1 MVSIARK
8 NLFHDKRR
16 LAIILIGLATAIVM
30 ILYGFGSITGTIDE
44 SVGLIDKI
52 DTDIW
57 VMGEGNTDI
66 LTPSIIAEDTI
77 ESIKEIKGVER
88 VHKLI
93 YSVSKIEKG
102 EKQLRE
108 IFIIGFEL
116 RSEVGLP
123 WGLIT
128 GNINDLN
135 KNDTIILDES
145 IERRLGNIAIGDSVK
160 INNEVQEVT
169 GICTDAKMFIH
180 PYVFTSYEN
189 AKKLCRLREN
199 ETNFILVGVNSDY
212 KAEKVVSEVNKI
224 NGLDAFTRSEVR
236 ENTINYYIF
245 ETPIGMGFGLSIM
258 IGFFISIVIIVLT
271 IYTATIER
279 IPEFGTL
286 KAIGASRKN
295 IYGILIEQVVIS
307 VTLGFAIGLICSYIL
322 GMVITRITLLPIA
335 ITPVSIITVYCLTL
349 LLSIIGSFLPIR
361 RLNRID
367 PAIVFRV

>member
-16 LAIILIGLATAIVM
+16 LAIVLIGLSTAIVM
-30 ILYGFGSITGTIDE
+30 ILYGFGSIAGTIDE

-52 DTDIW
+52 DADIW

-66 LTPSIIAEDTI
+66 LTNSIIAEDTI
-77 ESIKEIKGVER
+77 ESIREIGGVER
-88 VHKLI
+88 VNKLI
-93 YSVSKIEKG
+93 YSVNKIEK
-102 EKQLRE
+102 EDKQLRE

-116 RSEVGLP
+116 TSKVGSP
-123 WGLIT
+123 WNSIS
-128 GNINDLN
+128 GNIDDLE
-135 KNDTIILDES
+135 KNNTVILDES
-145 IERRLGNIAIGDSVK
+145 IERKLGNIAIGDQLK
-160 INNEVQEVT
+160 INNETQEVV

-199 ETNFILVGVNSDY
+199 ETNFILVGVKPGHDV
-212 KAEKVVSEVNKI
+212 KKVVSEINKI
-224 NGLDAFTRSEVR
+224 SGLEVFTRSEVR

-245 ETPIGMGFGLSIM
+245 ETPIGLGFGLSIM
-258 IGFFISIVIIVLT
+258 MGFFISIVVIVLT

-286 KAIGASRKN
+286 KAIGARRKN
-295 IYGILIEQVVIS
+295 IYRILIEQIVIS
-307 VTLGFAIGLICSYIL
+307 VTLGFVIGLICSYIL
-322 GMVITRITLLPIA
+322 GMVITRITLLPIT
-335 ITPVSIITVYCLTL
+335 ITPVSIITVYGLTL
-349 LLSIIGSFLPIR
+349 LLSIIGSFLPIK

-367 PAIVFRV
+367 PAIVFRG